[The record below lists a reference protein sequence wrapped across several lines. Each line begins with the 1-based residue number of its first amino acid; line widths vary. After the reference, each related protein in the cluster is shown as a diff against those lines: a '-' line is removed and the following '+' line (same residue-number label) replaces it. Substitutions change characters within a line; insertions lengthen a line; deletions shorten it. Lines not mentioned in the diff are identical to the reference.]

1 MFKLYMILS
10 YTFFNL
16 CISKICNGFSLY
28 IYIYIYNLI
37 DLDSLVFAPNNS
49 HATKIINLDEHVA
62 EN

>member
-1 MFKLYMILS
+1 MVS
-10 YTFFNL
+10 H
-16 CISKICNGFSLY
+16 Y